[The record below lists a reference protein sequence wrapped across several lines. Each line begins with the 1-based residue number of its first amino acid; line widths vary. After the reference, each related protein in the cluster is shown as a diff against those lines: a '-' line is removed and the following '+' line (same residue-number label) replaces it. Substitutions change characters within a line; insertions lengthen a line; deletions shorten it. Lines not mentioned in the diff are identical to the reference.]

1 MPDTTTRIRALNDRL
16 RTTFRGGRVLITNG
30 IDQLDAALKSAIFA
44 RVRAFQEFSAC
55 NDPYDEHDFGSIDI
69 DGHKIFW
76 KVDYYDPT
84 LSAGSEDPADETKTC
99 RVLTIML
106 AQEY

>member
-1 MPDTTTRIRALNDRL
+1 MPDTTTRIRTLNDQL
-16 RTTFRGGRVLITNG
+16 RTTFRGGQVLITDG
-30 IDQLDAALKSAIFA
+30 IDQLDVAIKSAIFA
-44 RVRAFQEFSAC
+44 RVRTFQEFSAR

-99 RVLTIML
+99 QVLTIML

>member
-16 RTTFRGGRVLITNG
+16 RTTFRGGRVLITDG
-30 IDQLDAALKSAIFA
+30 IDQLDVVIKSAIFA
-44 RVRAFQEFSAC
+44 RVRTFQEFSAR

-69 DGHKIFW
+69 DGYKIFW

-84 LSAGSEDPADETKTC
+84 RSAGSEDPADETKTC